1 MRWLL
6 LAAVCGLLASQTG
19 CHHSWPT
26 PLPMQNV
33 NRVPPPGT
41 GSYPMQ
47 GGYYNSPMGM
57 QSSVQP
63 SGDPAVQTA
72 AFAASAAPESGPMA
86 VSQAQAVPQAGMTQA
101 GMTQTGVPQAGMTQ
115 AGVSQAGAMASQPVA
130 EYANQFND
138 GSSVTLPTGFPSGG
152 ATGSQYPTSPVTQA
166 SFSDS
171 GPGLQWQQ

>member
-6 LAAVCGLLASQTG
+6 LAAVCGLLASQAG

-26 PLPMQNV
+26 PVPMQNV

-47 GGYYNSPMGM
+47 GGYYNNPMGM
-57 QSSVQP
+57 QSSVLP

-72 AFAASAAPESGPMA
+72 AFAANATPEGGPMA
-86 VSQAQAVPQAGMTQA
+86 VSQAQALPQAGVSQAGVSQAGVSQAGMT
-101 GMTQTGVPQAGMTQ
+101 
-115 AGVSQAGAMASQPVA
+115 QAGAMASQPVA

-138 GSSVTLPTGFPSGG
+138 GSSVTPPTGFPSGG